1 MGADAVA
8 HGATGKGNDQVR
20 FELGYYA
27 NNANIEVIA
36 PWRDWEFESRKDL
49 IDFAEKNQIQVSKD
63 KIGDPPFSTDAN
75 LLHTSS
81 EGKILED
88 PWIEAPEYVYTRTK
102 NIIETPNDPETLV
115 IEFEKGD
122 PISINDKIIS
132 DLTSTNKDAYR
143 SDNIGIIFQQFN
155 LLPYANVIDN
165 IILPLYFS
173 KQRSKKVENKT
184 NAAMTLCDQLRL
196 PESILNQKASNLS
209 VGQQQRVAVA
219 RALIGSPSIIVADE
233 PTSSL
238 DTEAQELFL
247 DLMFDQIS
255 KNSSTLLMVSHD
267 KSLTNYFD
275 QVIDINEILVREN

>member
-1 MGADAVA
+1 MDDSIVKIESLRFQWSKNNNFKIFVPKLEVGR
-8 HGATGKGNDQVR
+8 GKKVL
-20 FELGYYA
+20 FLG
-27 NNANIEVIA
+27 
-36 PWRDWEFESRKDL
+36 ESGSGKTTLLSL
-49 IDFAEKNQIQVSKD
+49 ICGF
-63 KIGDPPFSTDAN
+63 
-75 LLHTSS
+75 
-81 EGKILED
+81 LE
-88 PWIEAPEYVYTRTK
+88 P
-102 NIIETPNDPETLV
+102 LS
-115 IEFEKGD
+115 GS
-122 PISINDKIIS
+122 ISINDKIIS

-173 KQRSKKVENKT
+173 KQRSKKVENKI
-184 NAAMTLCDQLRL
+184 NAAMNLCDQLRL

-275 QVIDINEILVREN
+275 QVIDINEVLIREN

>member
-1 MGADAVA
+1 MDDSIIKIESLRFQWSKNNNFKIFVPKLEVGR
-8 HGATGKGNDQVR
+8 GKKVL
-20 FELGYYA
+20 FLG
-27 NNANIEVIA
+27 
-36 PWRDWEFESRKDL
+36 ESGSGKTTLLSL
-49 IDFAEKNQIQVSKD
+49 ICGF
-63 KIGDPPFSTDAN
+63 
-75 LLHTSS
+75 
-81 EGKILED
+81 LE
-88 PWIEAPEYVYTRTK
+88 P
-102 NIIETPNDPETLV
+102 LS
-115 IEFEKGD
+115 GS
-122 PISINDKIIS
+122 ISINDKIIS

-173 KQRSKKVENKT
+173 KQRSKKVENKI
-184 NAAMTLCDQLRL
+184 NAAMDLCDQLRL

-275 QVIDINEILVREN
+275 RVIDINEILVREN

>member
-1 MGADAVA
+1 MDDSIVKIESLRFQWSKNNNFKIFVPKLEVGR
-8 HGATGKGNDQVR
+8 GKKVL
-20 FELGYYA
+20 FLG
-27 NNANIEVIA
+27 
-36 PWRDWEFESRKDL
+36 ESGSGKTTLLSL
-49 IDFAEKNQIQVSKD
+49 ICGFLE
-63 KIGDPPFSTDAN
+63 PFSG
-75 LLHTSS
+75 S
-81 EGKILED
+81 
-88 PWIEAPEYVYTRTK
+88 
-102 NIIETPNDPETLV
+102 
-115 IEFEKGD
+115 
-122 PISINDKIIS
+122 ISINDKIIS
-132 DLTSTNKDAYR
+132 NLTSINKDTYR

-173 KQRSKKVENKT
+173 KQRSKKVENKI
-184 NAAMTLCDQLRL
+184 NAAMNLCDQLRL